1 MSHCDQW
8 MNTGSACIWFW
19 MSPARRSTRS
29 RATMA
34 QFADVRIVYQH
45 WNLIRTRL
53 HLHRVLE
60 SIKANP
66 GPVLS
71 SMMDRKLKAELEAA
85 CREVA
90 GQLVSVLDAVIALLQ
105 DMLHEP
111 ARGRPGSRY
120 VLVDEEHYN
129 ASTPCI
135 SCWRMTTARQS
146 QSCTRQTSCWRAFSR
161 VSKMPSCFHLVD
173 RGRHQGGECAT
184 GAGTAPAAGADAALP
199 AGDRPDL
206 RSAHPGRDPAHPGA
220 AYGARRRHGKITEAA
235 NPYVDLRKVCG
246 KSSWLRRLCHR
257 NRWTTVD
264 VILRSIEE
272 TAAAVIE
279 IRDQWSDRP
288 TRGRDRH
295 EPANATGRAL

>member
-1 MSHCDQW
+1 
-8 MNTGSACIWFW
+8 
-19 MSPARRSTRS
+19 
-29 RATMA
+29 MA

-60 SIKANP
+60 GIKADP

-120 VLVDEEHYN
+120 VLVDEEYYN

-135 SCWRMTTARQS
+135 SCRRMTTARQP
-146 QSCTRQTSCWRAFSR
+146 QSCTRQTSCWWAFSR

-173 RGRHQGGECAT
+173 RGIKAANVPLVPELPLLQELTQLRRPVIGPTFDPLTLVEIRRTQVRLMAPGGVM
-184 GAGTAPAAGADAALP
+184 GRSP
-199 AGDRPDL
+199 RPRTRTSTSG
-206 RSAHPGRDPAHPGA
+206 RSAGSRAGCVDCAIATARPPSMSSA
-220 AYGARRRHGKITEAA
+220 ARSRRR
-235 NPYVDLRKVCG
+235 
-246 KSSWLRRLCHR
+246 RR
-257 NRWTTVD
+257 
-264 VILRSIEE
+264 
-272 TAAAVIE
+272 
-279 IRDQWSDRP
+279 Q
-288 TRGRDRH
+288 
-295 EPANATGRAL
+295 

>member
-1 MSHCDQW
+1 MQ
-8 MNTGSACIWFW
+8 GS
-19 MSPARRSTRS
+19 R
-29 RATMA
+29 
-34 QFADVRIVYQH
+34 
-45 WNLIRTRL
+45 
-53 HLHRVLE
+53 
-60 SIKANP
+60 
-66 GPVLS
+66 
-71 SMMDRKLKAELEAA
+71 
-85 CREVA
+85 
-90 GQLVSVLDAVIALLQ
+90 GQLVSVLDAVIALLR

-120 VLVDEEHYN
+120 VLVDEGYYN

-135 SCWRMTTARQS
+135 SCWRMTTARQP

-173 RGRHQGGECAT
+173 RGIK
-184 GAGTAPAAGADAALP
+184 AANVPLVP
-199 AGDRPDL
+199 EPPLLQELTQLCRPVI
-206 RSAHPGRDPAHPGA
+206 DPTFDPLTLVEIRRTPGA
-220 AYGARRRHGKITEAA
+220 AYGARRRHGKITEVA

-257 NRWTTVD
+257 NRWTTIN
-264 VILRSIEE
+264 VICRSIEE

-295 EPANATGRAL
+295 EPANATGRSL